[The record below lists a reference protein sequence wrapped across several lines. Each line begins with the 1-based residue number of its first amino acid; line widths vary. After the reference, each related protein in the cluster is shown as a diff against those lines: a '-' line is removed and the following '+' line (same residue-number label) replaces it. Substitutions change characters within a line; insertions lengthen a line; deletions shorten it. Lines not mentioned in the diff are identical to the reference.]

1 MGREG
6 GADVS
11 GAVAAKGEAVATF
24 KSADHVNSAED
35 AANPGVLGGE
45 GSAVAAEVVTHGDS
59 RLSAMDVDTAEDVA
73 RRSGTDAV
81 GRIEGSSF
89 WWRGLGTMSAAC
101 KGTRGSAAWKRG
113 SLAWR

>member
-11 GAVAAKGEAVATF
+11 GAAAAKGDVVANV
-24 KSADHVNSAED
+24 KSAEDVDGAED
-35 AANPGVLGGE
+35 AANPVVVGGG
-45 GSAVAAEVVTHGDS
+45 GSAVAAEGVAHGDS
-59 RLSAMDVDTAEDVA
+59 RLSAMAAESADDVA
-73 RRSGTDAV
+73 RRNATGAV

-101 KGTRGSAAWKRG
+101 KGTRGSTIWKRG
-113 SLAWR
+113 SLA